1 EIENSKHLIVM
12 QDAIIEEFMNLSIML
27 KEGKLNINDIERLAI
42 ESYKKIVTNPSKEI
56 ADFYVGSIQNE
67 SFGLNDFIDKEFN
80 ISAVD
85 VFRSFF
91 SKSKRN
97 EIRIK
102 LHRNGWR
109 ESILKS
115 SKVSLSAKLC
125 SLLIR

>member
-1 EIENSKHLIVM
+1 
-12 QDAIIEEFMNLSIML
+12 IML

-56 ADFYVGSIQNE
+56 ADLYVGSIQNE

-115 SKVSLSAKLC
+115 SKVSTHAIHFYAILFLFHFFYF
-125 SLLIR
+125 